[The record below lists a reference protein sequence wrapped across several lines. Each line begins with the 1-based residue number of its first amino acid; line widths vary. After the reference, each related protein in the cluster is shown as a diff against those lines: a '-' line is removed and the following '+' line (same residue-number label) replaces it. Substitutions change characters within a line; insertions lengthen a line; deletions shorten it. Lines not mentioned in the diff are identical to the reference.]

1 MAWGD
6 RKGAKRWQGWL
17 VFCAPPFQIGDV
29 MHAVR
34 DPSNQSETNN
44 MKKRVL
50 ATAVAATTLAL
61 SGMAQAEVK
70 VGFLGGFTGGIE
82 SLTPPIFDGAQLAVS
97 QVNAQGG
104 LLGGQELVMP
114 TGDTTCSDASAASNA
129 ADRMVNTEQ
138 VTAIVGA
145 LCTGA
150 TIAAANNA
158 AVPGGV
164 TMVSPASTAP
174 AVTGLDDNDL
184 VFRTVPSDAFQGE
197 MLAKLLIDKG
207 IEEVVVTYV
216 NNDYGRG
223 LSDAF
228 AEAFE
233 AEGGTVAENLAHE
246 DNRAD
251 YRSELGT
258 LSSAGVPNLVVLAY
272 ADTSGQTVVR
282 QAYESGMFTQ
292 YIGADGMVGD
302 SLVEAIGADVLEG
315 MIATRPG
322 SPELP
327 GTAMFQAQADEA
339 GIDPSAVFAAQAY
352 DAAFLLA
359 LAIEQNGSA
368 EREGLNE
375 ALRSVASAP
384 GEVILP
390 GEWEKAVELIAA
402 GTEINYEGAS
412 GTHKFDA
419 NGDVPGV
426 VLEMVIED
434 GSFTSQGYVD
444 L

>member
-1 MAWGD
+1 MIN
-6 RKGAKRWQGWL
+6 KR
-17 VFCAPPFQIGDV
+17 
-29 MHAVR
+29 
-34 DPSNQSETNN
+34 T
-44 MKKRVL
+44 L
-50 ATAVAATTLAL
+50 ATAVAASSLAL
-61 SGMAQAEVK
+61 AGMAQAEVK

-82 SLTPPIFDGAQLAVS
+82 SLTPPIFAGAQLAVA
-97 QVNAQGG
+97 QINEQGG
-104 LLGGQELVMP
+104 ILGGQTLEMP
-114 TGDTTCSDASAASNA
+114 SGDTTCSDASAASNA
-129 ADRMVNTEQ
+129 ADRMVNSEQ

-158 AVPGGV
+158 AIPGGV
-164 TMVSPASTAP
+164 LMVSPASTAP
-174 AVTGLDDNDL
+174 AVSELDDNDL

-197 MLAKLLIDKG
+197 MLAKLLLDKG
-207 IEEVVVTYV
+207 IDFVAVTYV

-228 AEAFE
+228 SGAFE
-233 AEGGTVAENLAHE
+233 AGGGEIAENLAHE

-251 YRSELGT
+251 YRSELGS
-258 LSSAGVPNLVVLAY
+258 LSSSGADTLVVLAY
-272 ADTSGQTVVR
+272 ADTSGQTVLR

-292 YIGADGMVGD
+292 YVGADGMVGD
-302 SLVEAIGADVLEG
+302 SLIEAIGADVLDG

-322 SPELP
+322 SPDLP
-327 GTAMFQAQADEA
+327 GTDIFNEAATAAD
-339 GIDPSAVFAAQAY
+339 IDPSAVFAAQAY
-352 DAAFLLA
+352 DAAFLVA

-368 EREGLNE
+368 EREGLSE
-375 ALRSVASAP
+375 ALRSVSSAP

-390 GEWEKAVELIAA
+390 GEWEKALELIAA

-412 GTHKFDA
+412 GSHEFNE

-426 VLEMVIED
+426 VVEMVVED
-434 GSFTSQGYVD
+434 GSFTGKGLVD

>member
-1 MAWGD
+1 MIN
-6 RKGAKRWQGWL
+6 KRTL
-17 VFCAPPFQIGDV
+17 V
-29 MHAVR
+29 
-34 DPSNQSETNN
+34 
-44 MKKRVL
+44 
-50 ATAVAATTLAL
+50 TAVAASSLA
-61 SGMAQAEVK
+61 MTAYAQAEVK
-70 VGFLGGFTGGIE
+70 IGFLGGFTGGIE
-82 SLTPPIFDGAQLAVS
+82 SLTPPIFEGAQLAVA
-97 QVNAQGG
+97 QVNEQGG
-104 LLGGQELVMP
+104 ILGGQTLAMP
-114 TGDTTCSDASAASNA
+114 SGDTTCSDASAASNA
-129 ADRMVNTEQ
+129 ADRMVNSEQ

-164 TMVSPASTAP
+164 VMVSPASTAP
-174 AVTGLDDNDL
+174 AVTEIDDNDL

-197 MLAKLLIDKG
+197 MLAKLLLDKG
-207 IEEVVVTYV
+207 LDFVAVTFV
-216 NNDYGRG
+216 NNDYGQG
-223 LSDAF
+223 LANAF
-228 AEAFE
+228 STAFE
-233 AEGGTVAENLAHE
+233 EGGGEIAESLAHE

-251 YRSELGT
+251 YRSELGS
-258 LSSAGVPNLVVLAY
+258 LSAGGADTLVVLAY
-272 ADTSGQTVVR
+272 ADTSGQTVLR

-292 YIGADGMVGD
+292 YVGADGMVGD
-302 SLVEAIGADVLEG
+302 SLIEAIGADVLDG

-322 SPELP
+322 SPDLP
-327 GTAMFQAQADEA
+327 GTELFESAAAEA
-339 GIDPSAVFAAQAY
+339 GFDPSAVFAAQAY

-368 EREGLNE
+368 EREGLVD
-375 ALRSVASAP
+375 ALRSVSSAP

-412 GTHKFDA
+412 GSHEFDE

-426 VLEMVIED
+426 VVEMAVEN
-434 GSFTSQGYVD
+434 GRFVTKGQLD

>member
-1 MAWGD
+1 M
-6 RKGAKRWQGWL
+6 
-17 VFCAPPFQIGDV
+17 
-29 MHAVR
+29 
-34 DPSNQSETNN
+34 

-50 ATAVAATTLAL
+50 AMAVAASTVAL

-70 VGFLGGFTGGIE
+70 IGFLGGFTGGIE
-82 SLTPPIFDGAQLAVS
+82 SLTPPIFDGAQLAVN
-97 QVNAQGG
+97 QINEQGG
-104 LLGGQELVMP
+104 LLDGQMIEMP

-158 AVPGGV
+158 AIPGGV
-164 TMVSPASTAP
+164 GMVSPASTAP
-174 AVTGLDDNDL
+174 AVSELNDNDL

-197 MLAKLLIDKG
+197 MLAKLLIEKG
-207 IEEVVVTYV
+207 IDEVAVTYV
-216 NNDYGRG
+216 NNDYGQG

-228 AEAFE
+228 TETFE
-233 AEGGTVAENLAHE
+233 AEGGTVVENLAHE

-258 LSSAGVPNLVVLAY
+258 LSSSGVPTLVVLAY
-272 ADTSGQTVVR
+272 ADTSGQTVLR
-282 QAYESGMFTQ
+282 QAYESGVFTQ
-292 YIGADGMVGD
+292 YVGADGMVGN
-302 SLVEAIGADVLEG
+302 SLVDAVGADVLEG

-322 SPELP
+322 SPDLP
-327 GTAMFQAQADEA
+327 GSALFAEAAEEA
-339 GIDPSAVFAAQAY
+339 GVDPDAVFAAQAY

-359 LAIEQNGSA
+359 LAIEQNGNA
-368 EREGLNE
+368 EREGLSE
-375 ALRSVASAP
+375 ALRSVAMAP

-402 GTEINYEGAS
+402 GEEINYEGAS
-412 GTHKFDA
+412 GRHEFDEA
-419 NGDVPGV
+419 GDVPGV
-426 VLEMVIED
+426 VVEMTVED
-434 GSFTSQGYVD
+434 GEFVRVGELEAD
-444 L
+444 DR

>member
-1 MAWGD
+1 M
-6 RKGAKRWQGWL
+6 
-17 VFCAPPFQIGDV
+17 
-29 MHAVR
+29 
-34 DPSNQSETNN
+34 
-44 MKKRVL
+44 
-50 ATAVAATTLAL
+50 AVAASATALA
-61 SGMAQAEVK
+61 GAAQAEVK

-82 SLTPPIFDGAQLAVS
+82 SLTPPIHDGARLAVE

-104 LLGGQELVMP
+104 ILGGETLVMP

-129 ADRMVNTEQ
+129 ADRMVNSEQ

-150 TIAAANNA
+150 TVAAANNA
-158 AVPGGV
+158 GIPGGV
-164 TMVSPASTAP
+164 VMVSPASTAP

-197 MLAKLLIDKG
+197 MLAKLVLQKG
-207 IEEVVVTYV
+207 IDEVAVTYV

-223 LSDAF
+223 LADAF
-228 AEAFE
+228 TTTFE
-233 AEGGTVAENLAHE
+233 AEGGMVAANLAHE

-251 YRSELGT
+251 YRSELGS
-258 LSSAGVPNLVVLAY
+258 LSASGTQALVVLAY
-272 ADTSGQTVVR
+272 ADTSGQTIMR

-322 SPELP
+322 SPDIPGAELFAEMA
-327 GTAMFQAQADEA
+327 TEA

-359 LAIEQNGSA
+359 LAIEQNGNA
-368 EREGLNE
+368 EREGLSA
-375 ALRSVASAP
+375 ALRSVSSAP

-402 GTEINYEGAS
+402 GEEINYEGAS
-412 GTHKFDA
+412 GSHEFDD

-426 VLEMVIED
+426 VVEMTVED
-434 GSFTSQGYVD
+434 GRFVTKDFLD

>member
-1 MAWGD
+1 MIN
-6 RKGAKRWQGWL
+6 KR
-17 VFCAPPFQIGDV
+17 I
-29 MHAVR
+29 
-34 DPSNQSETNN
+34 
-44 MKKRVL
+44 L
-50 ATAVAATTLAL
+50 ASAVAVSSLAL
-61 SGMAQAEVK
+61 AGAANAEVK

-82 SLTPPIFDGAQLAVS
+82 SLTPPIFDGARLAV
-97 QVNAQGG
+97 QQINAQGG
-104 LLGGQELVMP
+104 ILGGQELVMP
-114 TGDTTCSDASAASNA
+114 SGDTTCSDASAASNA

-158 AVPGGV
+158 AIPGGV
-164 TMVSPASTAP
+164 LMVSPASTAP
-174 AVTGLDDNDL
+174 AVSELDDNDL

-197 MLAKLLIDKG
+197 MLAKLLLDKG
-207 IEEVVVTYV
+207 IDYVAVTYV

-228 AEAFE
+228 AEVFE
-233 AEGGTVAENLAHE
+233 AGGGTVADNLGHE

-251 YRSELGT
+251 YRSELGA
-258 LSSAGVPNLVVLAY
+258 LSASGADTLVVLAY
-272 ADTSGQTVVR
+272 ADTSGQTVMR

-292 YIGADGMVGD
+292 YVGADGMVGD
-302 SLVEAIGADVLEG
+302 SLVDAIGADVLDG

-322 SPELP
+322 SPDLP
-327 GTAMFQAQADEA
+327 GADIFNAAAEDA
-339 GIDPSAVFAAQAY
+339 GFDPSAVFAAQAY
-352 DAAFLLA
+352 DAAFLVA

-368 EREGLNE
+368 EREGLSE
-375 ALRSVASAP
+375 ALRSVANAP

-390 GEWEKAVELIAA
+390 GEWEKAVELIAQ

-412 GTHKFDA
+412 GTHEFDE

-426 VLEMVIED
+426 VVEMTVED
-434 GSFTSQGYVD
+434 GRFVSKGFVD

>member
-1 MAWGD
+1 
-6 RKGAKRWQGWL
+6 
-17 VFCAPPFQIGDV
+17 
-29 MHAVR
+29 
-34 DPSNQSETNN
+34 

-97 QVNAQGG
+97 QVNEQGG

-174 AVTGLDDNDL
+174 AVTDLDDNDL

-197 MLAKLLIDKG
+197 MLAKLLISKG
-207 IEEVVVTYV
+207 IDEVVVTYV

-223 LSDAF
+223 LS
-228 AEAFE
+228 EAFTAAYE

-258 LSSAGVPNLVVLAY
+258 LSSTGVPNLVVLAY

-302 SLVEAIGADVLEG
+302 SLVEAIGADVLDG

-327 GTAMFQAQADEA
+327 GTEMFQAQAEEA

-384 GEVILP
+384 GEVVLP

-412 GTHKFDA
+412 GTHEFDA

-434 GSFTSQGYVD
+434 GAFTSKGYVD

>member
-1 MAWGD
+1 M
-6 RKGAKRWQGWL
+6 
-17 VFCAPPFQIGDV
+17 
-29 MHAVR
+29 
-34 DPSNQSETNN
+34 

-82 SLTPPIFDGAQLAVS
+82 SLTPPIFDGAQLAVN
-97 QVNAQGG
+97 QVNEQGG
-104 LLGGQELVMP
+104 LLDGQELVMP

-174 AVTGLDDNDL
+174 AVTDLDDNDL

-197 MLAKLLIDKG
+197 MLAKLLISKG

-223 LSDAF
+223 LSEAF
-228 AEAFE
+228 TAAFE

-258 LSSAGVPNLVVLAY
+258 LSSTGVPNLVVLAY

-292 YIGADGMVGD
+292 YVGADGMVGD
-302 SLVEAIGADVLEG
+302 SLVEAIGADVLDG

-327 GTAMFQAQADEA
+327 GTAMFQAQAEAA

-412 GTHKFDA
+412 GTQEFDA

-434 GSFTSQGYVD
+434 GSFTSKGYVD

>member
-1 MAWGD
+1 
-6 RKGAKRWQGWL
+6 
-17 VFCAPPFQIGDV
+17 
-29 MHAVR
+29 
-34 DPSNQSETNN
+34 
-44 MKKRVL
+44 MKKSIL
-50 ATAVAATTLAL
+50 SMAIAASALTLA
-61 SGMAQAEVK
+61 GAAQAEVK

-82 SLTPPIFDGAQLAVS
+82 SLTPPIFDGAQLAVQ
-97 QVNAQGG
+97 QVNEQGG
-104 LLGGQELVMP
+104 ILGGQTLVMP
-114 TGDTTCSDASAASNA
+114 SGDTTCGDASAASNA
-129 ADRMVNTEQ
+129 ADRMVNTEN

-158 AVPGGV
+158 GIPGGV
-164 TMVSPASTAP
+164 VMVSPASTAP
-174 AVTGLDDNDL
+174 AVSELDDNDL

-197 MLAKLLIDKG
+197 MLAKLVLDKG
-207 IEEVVVTYV
+207 IDYVAVTYV

-223 LSDAF
+223 LADAF
-228 AEAFE
+228 GEAFE
-233 AEGGTVAENLAHE
+233 AGGGTVAENLAHE

-251 YRSELGT
+251 YRSELGS
-258 LSSAGVPNLVVLAY
+258 LSASGADTLVVLAY
-272 ADTSGQTVVR
+272 ADTSGQTVLR
-282 QAYESGMFTQ
+282 QAYEAGTFTQ
-292 YIGADGMVGD
+292 YVGADGMVGD

-322 SPELP
+322 SPDLP
-327 GTAMFQAQADEA
+327 GAELFNAAAEA
-339 GIDPSAVFAAQAY
+339 AEIDPSAVFAAQAY

-368 EREGLNE
+368 EREGLSA
-375 ALRSVASAP
+375 ALRSVANEP

-412 GTHKFDA
+412 GTHEFDE

-426 VLEMVIED
+426 VVEMVVED
-434 GSFTSQGYVD
+434 GRFVSKGFVEP
-444 L
+444 

>member
-1 MAWGD
+1 MIN
-6 RKGAKRWQGWL
+6 KR
-17 VFCAPPFQIGDV
+17 A
-29 MHAVR
+29 
-34 DPSNQSETNN
+34 
-44 MKKRVL
+44 L
-50 ATAVAATTLAL
+50 ATAVAASSLAL
-61 SGMAQAEVK
+61 AGMTQAEVK

-82 SLTPPIFDGAQLAVS
+82 SLTPPIFAGAQLAVA
-97 QVNAQGG
+97 QINEQGG
-104 LLGGQELVMP
+104 ILGGQTLEMP
-114 TGDTTCSDASAASNA
+114 SGDTTCSDASAASNA
-129 ADRMVNTEQ
+129 ADRMVNSEQ

-150 TIAAANNA
+150 TVAAANNA

-164 TMVSPASTAP
+164 LMVSPASTAP
-174 AVTGLDDNDL
+174 AVSGLDDNDL

-197 MLAKLLIDKG
+197 MLAKLLLDKG
-207 IEEVVVTYV
+207 IDFVAVTYV

-228 AEAFE
+228 SGAFE
-233 AEGGTVAENLAHE
+233 AGGGEIAENLAHE

-251 YRSELGT
+251 YRSELGS
-258 LSSAGVPNLVVLAY
+258 LSSSGADTLVVLAY
-272 ADTSGQTVVR
+272 ADTSGQTVLR

-292 YIGADGMVGD
+292 YVGADGMVGD
-302 SLVEAIGADVLEG
+302 SLIEAIGADVLDG

-322 SPELP
+322 SPDLP
-327 GTAMFQAQADEA
+327 GTDIFNEAATAAD
-339 GIDPSAVFAAQAY
+339 IDPSAVFAAQAY
-352 DAAFLLA
+352 DAAFLVA

-368 EREGLNE
+368 EREGLSE
-375 ALRSVASAP
+375 ALRSVSSAP

-390 GEWEKAVELIAA
+390 GEWEKALELIAA

-412 GTHKFDA
+412 GSHEFDE

-426 VLEMVIED
+426 VVEMVVED
-434 GSFTSQGYVD
+434 GSFTGKGLVD

>member
-1 MAWGD
+1 MIN
-6 RKGAKRWQGWL
+6 KRAL
-17 VFCAPPFQIGDV
+17 V
-29 MHAVR
+29 
-34 DPSNQSETNN
+34 
-44 MKKRVL
+44 
-50 ATAVAATTLAL
+50 TAVAASSLAL
-61 SGMAQAEVK
+61 AASAQAEVK
-70 VGFLGGFTGGIE
+70 IGFLGGFTGGIE
-82 SLTPPIFDGAQLAVS
+82 SLTPPIFEGAKLAVA
-97 QVNAQGG
+97 QVNEQGG
-104 LLGGQELVMP
+104 ILDGQTLSMP
-114 TGDTTCSDASAASNA
+114 SGDTTCSDASAASNA
-129 ADRMVNTEQ
+129 ADRMVNSEN

-164 TMVSPASTAP
+164 VMVSPASTAP
-174 AVTGLDDNDL
+174 AVTELDDNDL
-184 VFRTVPSDAFQGE
+184 VFRTVPSDAFQGD
-197 MLAKLLIDKG
+197 MLAKLLLDKG
-207 IEEVVVTYV
+207 IDVVAVTYV
-216 NNDYGRG
+216 NNDYGQG

-228 AEAFE
+228 ATAFE
-233 AEGGTVAENLAHE
+233 TGGGEVVANLAHE

-251 YRSELGT
+251 YRSELGS
-258 LSSAGVPNLVVLAY
+258 LSAGGADTLVVLAY
-272 ADTSGQTVVR
+272 ADTSGQTVLR

-292 YIGADGMVGD
+292 YVGADGMVGD
-302 SLVEAIGADVLEG
+302 SLVEAIGADVLDG

-327 GTAMFQAQADEA
+327 GTEIFESAANDA
-339 GIDPSAVFAAQAY
+339 GFDPSAVFAAQAY

-359 LAIEQNGSA
+359 LAIQQNGSA
-368 EREGLNE
+368 EREGLSE

-412 GTHKFDA
+412 GSHEFDE

-426 VLEMVIED
+426 VVEMAVEE
-434 GSFTSQGYVD
+434 GRFVTKGQLD

>member
-1 MAWGD
+1 
-6 RKGAKRWQGWL
+6 
-17 VFCAPPFQIGDV
+17 
-29 MHAVR
+29 
-34 DPSNQSETNN
+34 
-44 MKKRVL
+44 MKKSVL
-50 ATAVAATTLAL
+50 AMAVAA
-61 SGMAQAEVK
+61 SSMAFAGAVQAEVK

-104 LLGGQELVMP
+104 ILDGQELVMP
-114 TGDTTCSDASAASNA
+114 SGDTTCSDASAASNA
-129 ADRMVNTEQ
+129 ADRMVNTEE

-158 AVPGGV
+158 AIPGNV
-164 TMVSPASTAP
+164 VMVSPASTAP
-174 AVTGLDDNDL
+174 AVTELDDNDL

-197 MLAKLLIDKG
+197 MLAKLLLEKG
-207 IEEVVVTYV
+207 IDEVAVTYV

-223 LSDAF
+223 LADAF
-228 AEAFE
+228 VATFE

-251 YRSELGT
+251 YRSELGS
-258 LSSAGVPNLVVLAY
+258 LSATGAEALVVLAY
-272 ADTSGQTVVR
+272 ADTSGQTVLR

-292 YIGADGMVGD
+292 YVGADGMVGD
-302 SLVEAIGADVLEG
+302 SLVEAVGADVLEG

-322 SPELP
+322 SPDLP
-327 GTAMFQAQADEA
+327 GTPLFEEQARAADV
-339 GIDPSAVFAAQAY
+339 DPEAVFAAQAY

-368 EREGLNE
+368 EREGLSQ
-375 ALRSVASAP
+375 ALRSVASEP

-390 GEWEKAVELIAA
+390 GEWEKAVQLIAD
-402 GTEINYEGAS
+402 GEEINYEGAS
-412 GTHKFDA
+412 GRHEFDEA
-419 NGDVPGV
+419 GDVPGV
-426 VLEMVIED
+426 VVEMAVED
-434 GSFTSQGYVD
+434 GQFVRKGQLD

>member
-1 MAWGD
+1 MMN
-6 RKGAKRWQGWL
+6 KR
-17 VFCAPPFQIGDV
+17 I
-29 MHAVR
+29 
-34 DPSNQSETNN
+34 
-44 MKKRVL
+44 L
-50 ATAVAATTLAL
+50 AMAVAASSVAFTGL
-61 SGMAQAEVK
+61 AQAEVK
-70 VGFLGGFTGGIE
+70 IGFLGGFTGGIE
-82 SLTPPIFDGAQLAVS
+82 SLTPPIYDGAELAVK
-97 QVNAQGG
+97 QINEQGG
-104 LLGGQELVMP
+104 LLDGEEIVMP

-129 ADRMVNTEQ
+129 ADRMVNTEE

-174 AVTGLDDNDL
+174 AVTNIDDNDL
-184 VFRTVPSDAFQGE
+184 VFRTVPSDGFQGK
-197 MLAKLLIDKG
+197 MLAKLLLDKG

-216 NNDYGRG
+216 NNDYGSG
-223 LSDAF
+223 LDKAF
-228 AEAFE
+228 TTAFKE
-233 AEGGTVAENLAHE
+233 GGGTVAENLPHE
-246 DNRAD
+246 DNRSD
-251 YRSELGT
+251 YRAELGR
-258 LSSAGVPNLVVLAY
+258 LSSTGVPNLVVLAY

-292 YIGADGMVGD
+292 FIGADGMVGD
-302 SLVEAIGADVLEG
+302 SLVKAIGADVLDG

-327 GTAMFQAQADEA
+327 GTEIFNEDAKAA

-352 DAAFLLA
+352 DAAFLLG
-359 LAIEQNGSA
+359 LAIEQNGNA
-368 EREGLNE
+368 ERAGLSE

-390 GEWEKAVELIAA
+390 GEWKKAKELIAA

-412 GTHKFDA
+412 GTHEFDE

-426 VLEMVIED
+426 VLEMVVQD
-434 GSFTSQGYVD
+434 GAFTSQGYVSEEGEPSED
-444 L
+444 SGS

>member
-1 MAWGD
+1 MN
-6 RKGAKRWQGWL
+6 K
-17 VFCAPPFQIGDV
+17 
-29 MHAVR
+29 H
-34 DPSNQSETNN
+34 
-44 MKKRVL
+44 VL
-50 ATAVAATTLAL
+50 AMAVAASSVAL
-61 SGMAQAEVK
+61 SGLAQAEVK

-97 QVNAQGG
+97 QVNEQGG
-104 LLGGQELVMP
+104 VLDGQEIVMP

-129 ADRMVNTEQ
+129 ADRMVNSEQ

-158 AVPGGV
+158 AIPGGV

-174 AVTGLDDNDL
+174 AVSELDDNDL

-197 MLAKLLIDKG
+197 MLATLLLDKG

-216 NNDYGRG
+216 NNDYGSG
-223 LSDAF
+223 L
-228 AEAFE
+228 AEAFTTAYE
-233 AEGGTVAENLAHE
+233 AGGGTVAESLAHE

-258 LSSAGVPNLVVLAY
+258 LSATGVPTLVVLAY
-272 ADTSGQTVVR
+272 ADTSGQTVLR

-292 YIGADGMVGD
+292 YVGADGMVGD
-302 SLVEAIGADVLEG
+302 SLIEAIGADVLEG

-327 GTAMFQAQADEA
+327 GTDIFRQAAQEA

-375 ALRSVASAP
+375 ALRSVAMAP

-402 GTEINYEGAS
+402 GTEIDYQGAS
-412 GTHKFDA
+412 GTHEFDE

-426 VLEMVIED
+426 VVEMVVED
-434 GSFTSQGYVD
+434 GTFTSKGYIEK
-444 L
+444 

>member
-1 MAWGD
+1 
-6 RKGAKRWQGWL
+6 
-17 VFCAPPFQIGDV
+17 
-29 MHAVR
+29 
-34 DPSNQSETNN
+34 

-61 SGMAQAEVK
+61 SGLAQAEVK

-82 SLTPPIFDGAQLAVS
+82 SLTPPIFDGAQLAM
-97 QVNAQGG
+97 QQINDQGG
-104 LLGGQELVMP
+104 LLDGQDMVMP

-158 AVPGGV
+158 AIPGGV

-174 AVTGLDDNDL
+174 AVSELDDNDL

-197 MLAKLLIDKG
+197 MLAKLLLDKG
-207 IEEVVVTYV
+207 IEEVAVTYV

-223 LSDAF
+223 LADSF
-228 AEAFE
+228 VEAFE
-233 AEGGTVAENLAHE
+233 SDGGTVLENLAHE

-258 LSSAGVPNLVVLAY
+258 LSATGAQTLVVLAY
-272 ADTSGQTVVR
+272 ADTSGQTVLR

-292 YIGADGMVGD
+292 YVGGDGMVGD
-302 SLVEAIGADVLEG
+302 SLIEAIGADVLDG

-327 GTAMFQAQADEA
+327 GTAIFNQAAQAA

-352 DAAFLLA
+352 DAAFLLG
-359 LAIEQNGSA
+359 LAIEQNGNA

-384 GEVILP
+384 GETVLP
-390 GEWEKAVELIAA
+390 GEWEKAKELIAA

-412 GTHKFDA
+412 GTHEFNAK
-419 NGDVPGV
+419 GDVPGV
-426 VLEMVIED
+426 VQEMVVED
-434 GSFTSQGYVD
+434 GTFTIQGYID
-444 L
+444 ADD

>member
-1 MAWGD
+1 MIN
-6 RKGAKRWQGWL
+6 KR
-17 VFCAPPFQIGDV
+17 
-29 MHAVR
+29 
-34 DPSNQSETNN
+34 T
-44 MKKRVL
+44 L
-50 ATAVAATTLAL
+50 ATAVAASSLAL
-61 SGMAQAEVK
+61 AGMAQAEVK

-82 SLTPPIFDGAQLAVS
+82 SLTPPIFAGAQLAVA
-97 QVNAQGG
+97 QINEQGG
-104 LLGGQELVMP
+104 ILGGQTLVMP
-114 TGDTTCSDASAASNA
+114 SGDTTCSDASAASNA
-129 ADRMVNTEQ
+129 ADRMVNSEQ

-158 AVPGGV
+158 AIPGGV
-164 TMVSPASTAP
+164 LMVSPASTAP
-174 AVTGLDDNDL
+174 AVSELDDNDL

-197 MLAKLLIDKG
+197 MLAKLLLDKG
-207 IEEVVVTYV
+207 IDFVAVTYV

-228 AEAFE
+228 SGAFE
-233 AEGGTVAENLAHE
+233 AGGGEIAENLAHE

-251 YRSELGT
+251 YRSELGS
-258 LSSAGVPNLVVLAY
+258 LSSSGADTLVVLAY
-272 ADTSGQTVVR
+272 ADTSGQTVLR

-292 YIGADGMVGD
+292 YVGADGMVGD
-302 SLVEAIGADVLEG
+302 SLIEAIGADVLDG

-322 SPELP
+322 SPDLP
-327 GTAMFQAQADEA
+327 GTDIFNEAATAAD
-339 GIDPSAVFAAQAY
+339 IDPSAVFAAQAY
-352 DAAFLLA
+352 DAAFLVA

-368 EREGLNE
+368 EREGLSE
-375 ALRSVASAP
+375 ALRSVSSAP

-412 GTHKFDA
+412 GSHEFDE

-426 VLEMVIED
+426 VVEMVVED
-434 GSFTSQGYVD
+434 GSFTGKGLVE